1 MRWSMNFRKIAWQ
14 KLNCSHQDLIDLLKE
29 AYEQGRKDLL
39 EEQKKNEVLTIKI
52 NGEELIKQLKD
63 FK

>member
-1 MRWSMNFRKIAWQ
+1 MNFRKIAWQ